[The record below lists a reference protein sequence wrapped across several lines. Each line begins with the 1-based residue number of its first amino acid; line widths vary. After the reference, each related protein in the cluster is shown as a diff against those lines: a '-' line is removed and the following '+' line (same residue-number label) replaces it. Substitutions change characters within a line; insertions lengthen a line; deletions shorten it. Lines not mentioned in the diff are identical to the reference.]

1 MKQDVN
7 LEYFIGKLDPPYESK
22 EAAQIGHLL
31 EQYQIPFFYKQATLV
46 QHQGHREVTHVDF
59 NLPTRNGMVI
69 DYIVDPGS
77 RDYQNKKTLYEQ
89 NQIAAILMTEESLTK
104 PNWQQRLYDKVQA
117 LYQQPLNDR
126 YLL

>member
-22 EAAQIGHLL
+22 ETAQIGHML

-77 RDYQNKKTLYEQ
+77 RDYQDKKDLYEQ
-89 NQIAAILMTEESLTK
+89 NQIPALLVTGESLK
-104 PNWQQRLYDKVQA
+104 EPHWQQKLYDKVQE
-117 LYQQPLNDR
+117 LYHRPANER
-126 YLL
+126 YVH